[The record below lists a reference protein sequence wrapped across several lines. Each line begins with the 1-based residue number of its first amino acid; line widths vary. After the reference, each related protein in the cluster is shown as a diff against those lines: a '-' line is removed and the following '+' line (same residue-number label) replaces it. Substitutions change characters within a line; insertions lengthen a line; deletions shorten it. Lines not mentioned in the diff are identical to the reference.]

1 MVNRKHLN
9 VEKKS
14 SGVNEAEC
22 CIKQF
27 EGAPVEQESAVKTSP
42 FTIKSQQSLFFIC
55 QDFYMPF
62 KQHAYGKTEENTK
75 KTVYLVLKVSSY

>member
-1 MVNRKHLN
+1 MVDRKHLN

-27 EGAPVEQESAVKTSP
+27 ESAPVEQESAVKTSP
-42 FTIKSQQSLFFIC
+42 FTL
-55 QDFYMPF
+55 
-62 KQHAYGKTEENTK
+62 K
-75 KTVYLVLKVSSY
+75 KLGGFVFHLSRFLYALQTACVW